1 MRCRYR
7 THLAADMYY
16 ASRRTEPPQLIFSE
30 SQDYE
35 DFEAFLAQTLDRT
48 GTRLLGYCWMPDAIH
63 LALAIGAT
71 PVGEMMQRVTRYCSQ
86 RIRRRTGAS
95 VNYAHSLPIRLS
107 EPETHLPMLL
117 RYFQCIPVIAGAAES
132 PGAYP
137 YTSHRAYVGAPQDQQ
152 LRTTA
157 LQTLICVPLLH

>member
-7 THLAADMYY
+7 TPLAGGTYY